1 MISTTKEHK
10 DIDYPLFFAIIGLVI
25 FWSVMIS
32 SVSVYDSY
40 RITRK
45 LVESGTLEAPNNWR
59 FIVRNLIQMA
69 IGLTAMVV
77 AIKIPYLW
85 WKKYTKPL
93 SVVVIILLILVLI
106 FGIKINGARWWFDIP
121 WLPFALQPTEF
132 LKLSLILSIAAFCSR
147 LKHHLPDT
155 HKGFIPFIAS
165 ISIPVLL
172 VFLQPDL
179 WALFII
185 IPIVVSIFF
194 IAGGN
199 VRILAILLGIW
210 ILFAS
215 LFYALWS
222 YSTPEERTKFSYI
235 HDRVNSFFSGNRTA
249 IENNTMHHQ
258 NKQALIAIGSWW
270 FLGLWFWNS
279 IQKFWYL
286 PEPQGDFIFSIIT
299 EEWWFIGSFILILTY
314 LFIAYRWFLIV
325 LACDDDFWKFT
336 AFGIVVWITWQ
347 TIVNISVN
355 MSIFPNTG
363 LTLPFVSYGGSSL
376 LSTLTA
382 AGILL
387 SISREKSGKVYL
399 STFLPYIFWRWRT
412 TWVRKSIS
420 HNHTNLSL

>member
-1 MISTTKEHK
+1 MITVAKEHK
-10 DIDYPLFFAIIGLVI
+10 DIDYPLFFAILWLVI
-25 FWSVMIS
+25 FGSVMIS

-69 IGLTAMVV
+69 IGLTAMIV

-85 WKKYTKPL
+85 WKKYTKWIAT
-93 SVVVIILLILVLI
+93 VVIIMLIGVLI
-106 FGIKINGARWWFDIP
+106 FGVKINGARWWFDIP

-132 LKLSLILSIAAFCSR
+132 LKLSIIFTVASFCSR
-147 LKHHLPDT
+147 YKQILSDT
-155 HKGFIPFIAS
+155 QQGFIPFIAS
-165 ISIPVLL
+165 IIIPIIL

-185 IPIVVSIFF
+185 IPIAVSIFF

-199 VRILAILLGIW
+199 VRILAILFGIGL
-210 ILFAS
+210 IIAS
-215 LFYALWS
+215 LFYVLGS

-235 HDRVNSFFSGNRTA
+235 HDRVNSFFSGNKTA

-258 NKQALIAIGSWW
+258 NKQALIAIGSGW
-270 FLGLWFWNS
+270 FWGLWFGNS
-279 IQKFWYL
+279 IQKFGYL
-286 PEPQGDFIFSIIT
+286 PEPQWDFVFSIIT
-299 EEWWFIGSFILILTY
+299 EELGFKGSLLLIIVY
-314 LFIAYRWFLIV
+314 LFIIYRGLLII
-325 LACDDDFWKFT
+325 LACDNDFGRYV
-336 AFGIVVWITWQ
+336 AFGIVVWFFWQ
-347 TIVNISVN
+347 MIVNISVN

-363 LTLPFVSYGGSSL
+363 LTLPFVSYWGSSL

-387 SISREKSGKVYL
+387 SISREKSGKQYI
-399 STFLPYIFWRWRT
+399 STFLPHIFGRGRMQT
-412 TWVRKSIS
+412 TRKNVLNNVSPFV
-420 HNHTNLSL
+420 